1 MVDIYL
7 INSYSKGVNTTVKE
21 IRKSKKKPAISLE
34 ENIFYPGGGG
44 QPPDI
49 GTVYFEDSSQI
60 PIYRVLKMDGEIFLA
75 LSQSRE
81 VSIDDHVYAKIDWN
95 KRYAYMRCHT
105 AAHVVMGTIRRNI
118 ENYTPDGISIS
129 EGGDCVTVKFK
140 GYWTRSEKEAKQFIE
155 VANEMIRKDSKVI
168 IKTYKSISV
177 AINEFNE
184 IYRGPR
190 KFSGE
195 VRIVIIDSW
204 DANPCG
210 GTHVNHLGEIEYLEL
225 VSFGNQDVTFSLK
238 EKGGEDYD

>member
-1 MVDIYL
+1 MAELYL
-7 INSYSKGVNTTVKE
+7 INSYLKDINTKVKE
-21 IRKSKKKPAISLE
+21 IRKIKKKPAISLE

-44 QPPDI
+44 QPPDR
-49 GTVYFEDSSQI
+49 GTVYFEESSQI
-60 PIYRVLKMDGEIFLA
+60 PIYRVLKMGGEIFLA
-75 LSQSRE
+75 LSQYRE
-81 VSIDDHVYAKIDWN
+81 VSTGDHIHAKIDWN
-95 KRYAYMRCHT
+95 RRYAYMRCHT
-105 AAHVVMGTIRRNI
+105 AAHVVMGAIRRNV

-129 EGGDCVTVKFK
+129 EVGDCVTAKFK
-140 GYWTRSEKEAKQFIE
+140 GYWTRSEKGAKQFIE
-155 VANEMIRKDSKVI
+155 VANEMILNDSKVI
-168 IKTYKSISV
+168 IKTYKSLSE

-210 GTHVNHLGEIEYLEL
+210 GTHINHLGEIGYLEL
-225 VSFGNQDVTFSLK
+225 VSFANQDVTFSLK